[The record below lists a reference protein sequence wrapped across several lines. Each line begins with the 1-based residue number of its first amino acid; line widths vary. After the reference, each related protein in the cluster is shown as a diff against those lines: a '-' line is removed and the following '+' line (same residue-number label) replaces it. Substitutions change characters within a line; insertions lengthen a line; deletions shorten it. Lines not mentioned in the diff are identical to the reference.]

1 MIRYSRWTTAMALVC
16 ALIVASVY
24 PADAQKKKKTP
35 PPQDQQVQNQQ
46 PVVMPTPR
54 PTGGFRDI
62 LSQYQG
68 SQTNLGTL
76 SKVGVDYIVLDDEGV
91 SSYTPIHVIQTVK
104 VTKLEEGGVKL
115 EIKLLSK
122 D

>member
-1 MIRYSRWTTAMALVC
+1 MYRYSRWSLAMVLVC
-16 ALIVASVY
+16 TLIVASVL
-24 PADAQKKKKTP
+24 PAEAQKKKKTP
-35 PPQDQQVQNQQ
+35 PAQEQQVQTQQ

-54 PTGGFRDI
+54 PMGGFRDI
-62 LSQYQG
+62 LAQYQG

-76 SKVGVDYIVLDDEGV
+76 SKVGADYIVLDDEGV
-91 SSYTPIHVIQTVK
+91 STYCPIHVIQAVR
-104 VTKLEEGGVKL
+104 VTKLDEGGVKI